1 MSDSED
7 HAEDLAQDEL
17 PTVNPYEVLALER
30 SATGDQIKSAYRKLA
45 LKHHPDKVTDSSQ
58 KQKATQKFQEIAFAY
73 AVLSD
78 PARRK
83 RYDETGSTSEAIVD
97 ADGFS
102 WSEFYSAQFRDA
114 VSDDAIAK
122 FAAVYKGSDE
132 EKDDVLAAYEAGE
145 GDMDVVY
152 ESVMLSNVLE
162 DDARFRAIIDE
173 AIESEDVPA
182 FKAYTKETKKSKKAR
197 IDAAKGEANEAEE
210 YAKELG
216 IHDKLFGGGKDGGS
230 GSGSSTAKK
239 GKKGKKDASEDALAA
254 LIRGK
259 QQSREQQQNDFFAGL
274 EAKYGGGSKKGKK
287 RTHDEEMDIDEP
299 PEEAFAAVG
308 ARKKGKTGDVS
319 SGGSTRRSGRTKK

>member
-45 LKHHPDKVTDSSQ
+45 LKHHPDKVTDPSQ
-58 KQKATQKFQEIAFAY
+58 KQEATQKFQEIAFAY

-114 VSDDAIAK
+114 ISDDAIAK

-132 EKDDVLAAYEAGE
+132 EKDDVLAAYEQGE

-152 ESVMLSNVLE
+152 ERVMLSDVLE

-182 FKAYTKETKKSKKAR
+182 FEAYTKETKKSKKAR
-197 IDAAKGEANEAEE
+197 VDAAKGEANEAEE

-230 GSGSSTAKK
+230 GGNSTAKK
-239 GKKGKKDASEDALAA
+239 GKKSKKDSSEDALAA

-259 QQSREQQQNDFFAGL
+259 QQSRERQQNDFFAGL

-287 RTHDEEMDIDEP
+287 RTHDEEMEEP

-308 ARKKGKTGDVS
+308 ARKKGKTADS
-319 SGGSTRRSGRTKK
+319 SSGSTRRSGRTKK

>member
-7 HAEDLAQDEL
+7 HAEDLSQDGL
-17 PTVNPYEVLALER
+17 PTVDPYEVLVLER

-45 LKHHPDKVTDSSQ
+45 LKHHPDKVTDSTK
-58 KQKATQKFQEIAFAY
+58 KQEATEKFQQIAFAY

-97 ADGFS
+97 AEGFS

-114 VSDDAIAK
+114 ISDDAIAK
-122 FAAVYKGSDE
+122 FAAIYKGSDE

-145 GDMDVVY
+145 GDMNMVY

-173 AIESEDVPA
+173 AVKSKDVPV
-182 FKAYTKETKKSKKAR
+182 FKAYAKETKKSKDAR
-197 IDAAKGEANEAEE
+197 VKAAKGEANEAEE

-216 IHDKLFGGGKDGGS
+216 IHDKLFGNGKDS
-230 GSGSSTAKK
+230 GSTAKK

-254 LIRGK
+254 LIRK
-259 QQSREQQQNDFFAGL
+259 NQQSREERQGNFFDDL
-274 EAKYGGGSKKGKK
+274 EAKWGGGSSKKGKK
-287 RTHDEEMDIDEP
+287 RTHDEEMDEP

-308 ARKKGKTGDVS
+308 ARKKGKAVDAPSSSTG
-319 SGGSTRRSGRTKK
+319 RPKRTKK

>member
-45 LKHHPDKVTDSSQ
+45 LKHHPDKVTDPSQ
-58 KQKATQKFQEIAFAY
+58 KQEATQKFQEIAFAY

-114 VSDDAIAK
+114 ISDDAIAK

-152 ESVMLSNVLE
+152 ERVMLSDVLE

-173 AIESEDVPA
+173 AIEGEDVPA

-197 IDAAKGEANEAEE
+197 VDAAKGEANEAEE

-216 IHDKLFGGGKDGGS
+216 IHDKLFGGGQDGGS
-230 GSGSSTAKK
+230 GGSSTAKK
-239 GKKGKKDASEDALAA
+239 GKKSKKDSSEDALAA

-259 QQSREQQQNDFFAGL
+259 QQSREAQQNDFFAGL
-274 EAKYGGGSKKGKK
+274 EAKYGGGSKKARREPTTTKWKNLPRKPSRPSGLA
-287 RTHDEEMDIDEP
+287 RRARLRIAPVAALAALDE
-299 PEEAFAAVG
+299 
-308 ARKKGKTGDVS
+308 
-319 SGGSTRRSGRTKK
+319 RRSDA

>member
-1 MSDSED
+1 MRPSTS
-7 HAEDLAQDEL
+7 
-17 PTVNPYEVLALER
+17 
-30 SATGDQIKSAYRKLA
+30 I
-45 LKHHPDKVTDSSQ
+45 DKVTDSAK
-58 KQKATQKFQEIAFAY
+58 KQEATEKFQQIAFAY

-97 ADGFS
+97 AEGFS
-102 WSEFYSAQFRDA
+102 WSEFYRAQFRDA

-122 FAAVYKGSDE
+122 FAAIYKGSDE
-132 EKDDVLAAYEAGE
+132 EKDDVLAAYEQGE

-173 AIESEDVPA
+173 AVKSKDVPV
-182 FKAYTKETKKSKKAR
+182 FKAYAKETKKSKDAR
-197 IDAAKGEANEAEE
+197 VKAAKGEANEAEE

-216 IHDKLFGGGKDGGS
+216 IHDKLFGSGKDSGS
-230 GSGSSTAKK
+230 GSGGSAKK

-254 LIRGK
+254 LIRK
-259 QQSREQQQNDFFAGL
+259 NQQSREERQGNFFADL
-274 EAKYGGGSKKGKK
+274 EAKWGGGGSSLKKGKK
-287 RTHDEEMDIDEP
+287 RNRNEEMDEP

-308 ARKKGKTGDVS
+308 ARKKDKAADAPSASTG
-319 SGGSTRRSGRTKK
+319 RPKRTKK

>member
-7 HAEDLAQDEL
+7 HAEDLSQDEL
-17 PTVNPYEVLALER
+17 PTVNAYEVLVLER

-45 LKHHPDKVTDSSQ
+45 LKHHPDKVTDSS
-58 KQKATQKFQEIAFAY
+58 KQEATQKFQEIAFAY

-114 VSDDAIAK
+114 ISDDAIAK

-145 GDMDVVY
+145 GDMDQIY

-162 DDARFRAIIDE
+162 DDARFRAIINE
-173 AIESEDVPA
+173 AIKSKDVPA
-182 FKAYTKETKKSKKAR
+182 FKAYTKETKKSKEAR
-197 IDAAKGEANEAEE
+197 VKAAKGEANEAEE

-216 IHDKLFGGGKDGGS
+216 IHDKLFGSGKGS
-230 GSGSSTAKK
+230 GSGSGSTAKK

-254 LIRGK
+254 LIRK
-259 QQSREQQQNDFFAGL
+259 NQQSREERQDNFFAGL
-274 EAKYGGGSKKGKK
+274 EAKWAGGSKKGKK
-287 RTHDEEMDIDEP
+287 RTHDEEMEEP
-299 PEEAFAAVG
+299 PEEAFEAMG
-308 ARKKGKTGDVS
+308 ARKKGKTGDSS
-319 SGGSTRRSGRTKK
+319 SGSTGRPKRTKK